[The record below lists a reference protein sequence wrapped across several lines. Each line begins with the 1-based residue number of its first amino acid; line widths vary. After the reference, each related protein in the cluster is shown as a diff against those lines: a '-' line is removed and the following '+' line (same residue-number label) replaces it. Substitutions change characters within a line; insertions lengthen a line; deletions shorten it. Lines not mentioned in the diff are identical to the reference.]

1 MADDPTTAS
10 TFSRAEL
17 LQALELLE
25 AMDQRQRFRKID
37 FFVPY
42 PKQEEFFELGATKRE
57 RLLIAANQVGKS
69 ECGAVECS
77 YHLTGDYPPLWI
89 GERFEHPVR
98 MWIAGEAGVPVRDI
112 QQNKLM
118 GTPGVLADQGTGY
131 IPKDRIQDVSLARGV
146 TDAYDT
152 IQIKHKTGGTSTAT
166 FKTYEQGRTK
176 FQGEPVDF
184 IWLDEEC
191 PMDIYTECLT
201 RTNTGTRGKGGKL
214 ITTFT
219 PLKGKTKV
227 VERFIDESSPDRG
240 MITMT
245 LSDAL
250 HYTPEQRKAIIA
262 SYPAHERDARTRG
275 IPMLGEGRVFPYSDE
290 AVIEAPLTYI
300 PEHWVKLWGI
310 DFGIAHPFAAVLVF
324 WDKDNDVIHI
334 HHAIKFSDGRPIDH
348 AAAMRPIGAAVPVAW
363 PHDGNNREKGSGE
376 SLAIQYKREP
386 CNLLLLPTHSTFPE
400 GGYSLE
406 AGVMEMQQRIT
417 TGRLK
422 VAAHLANW
430 LNEFQMYHRK
440 DGLIVPTNDDLLSA
454 TRQAMMMRRY
464 ARAVPLGGKTAK
476 RNTQQTAEGLD
487 FDLFGS

>member
-1 MADDPTTAS
+1 MADDPNS
-10 TFSRAEL
+10 PSFSRAEL

-25 AMDQRQRFRKID
+25 TMDARQRFHRID
-37 FFVPY
+37 FFTPY
-42 PKQEEFFELGATKRE
+42 PKQEAFFQMGAVKRE

-69 ECGAVECS
+69 EAGAVEAS
-77 YHLTGDYPPLWI
+77 YHLTGEYPALW
-89 GERFEHPVR
+89 GGHRFDHPVR

-118 GTPGVLADQGTGY
+118 GTPGVLADIGTGY
-131 IPKDRIQDVSLARGV
+131 IPKANILDVSLARGV

-152 IQIKHKTGGTSTAT
+152 IQVKHKSGGTSTAS
-166 FKTYEQGRTK
+166 FKSYEQGRTK

-219 PLKGKTKV
+219 PLKGKTAV
-227 VERFIDESSPDRG
+227 VARFIDEESPDRG
-240 MITMT
+240 MVTMT
-245 LSDAL
+245 IEDAL

-262 SYPAHERDARTRG
+262 SYPAHERDARTKG
-275 IPMLGEGRVFPYSDE
+275 IPMLGEGRVFPYPDSAILED
-290 AVIEAPLTYI
+290 PLTYI

-310 DFGIAHPFAAVLVF
+310 DFGIAHPFAAVLIL
-324 WDKDNDVIHI
+324 WDKDNDVIHV
-334 HHAIKFSDGRPIDH
+334 HHAIKFSDGLPINH

-376 SLAIQYKREP
+376 SLSKAYRKDP
-386 CNLLLLPTHSTFPE
+386 CNLLLLPQHSTFPE

-406 AGVMEMQQRIT
+406 AGVMELQQRMT

-422 VAAHLANW
+422 VAAHLASW
-430 LNEFQMYHRK
+430 INEFQMYHRK
-440 DGLIVPTNDDLLSA
+440 DGLIVAVNDDLLSA

-464 ARAVPLGGKTAK
+464 ARAVPLGGKSPK
-476 RNTQQTAEGLD
+476 RSSQQVAEGLD
-487 FDLFGS
+487 FDLFGT